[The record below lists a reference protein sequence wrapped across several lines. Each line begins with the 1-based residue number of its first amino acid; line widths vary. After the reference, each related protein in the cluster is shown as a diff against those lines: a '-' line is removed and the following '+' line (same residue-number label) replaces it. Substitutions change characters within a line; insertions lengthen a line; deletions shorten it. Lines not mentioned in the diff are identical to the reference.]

1 MKPKYSLLKN
11 FTYAMDGGREL
22 FKEKAFKIELFC
34 FVIATV
40 ILLFLSYPLWAK
52 FFMFSVLFVPLVAE
66 AFNTAI
72 EKVVDLSSQDFHIL
86 AKHAKDIAAFGV
98 FLSIFVPIFV
108 WLGFIIY
115 FSTRILQ

>member
-1 MKPKYSLLKN
+1 MKPKYSLQKN
-11 FTYAMDGGREL
+11 FSYAIDGAKEL

-34 FVIATV
+34 FIIATV
-40 ILLFLSYPLWAK
+40 ILLFLPYPLWAK
-52 FFMFSVLFVPLVAE
+52 IFMFGALFIPLIAE

-72 EKVVDLSSQDFHIL
+72 EKVVDLSSPDFHIW
-86 AKHAKDIAAFGV
+86 AKYAKDIAAFGV

-115 FSTRILQ
+115 FYR